1 MHYCRPSQFVA
12 VESVS
17 SFCSTC
23 DEPVGRSIPTVGGR
37 YTYVCGWWAFWC
49 RRRDFSIVE
58 QYLLA
63 EIRMRDNNR
72 GQVEVRSSISMH
84 SLCLPGS

>member
-23 DEPVGRSIPTVGGR
+23 DEPVGRSIPKVQLEVG
-37 YTYVCGWWAFWC
+37 
-49 RRRDFSIVE
+49 
-58 QYLLA
+58 
-63 EIRMRDNNR
+63 
-72 GQVEVRSSISMH
+72 ISMYVAGGL
-84 SLCLPGS
+84 SGVAEETFRLLSNTS

>member
-23 DEPVGRSIPTVGGR
+23 DEPVGRSIPTVYMYVAGGLSGVTEETFR
-37 YTYVCGWWAFWC
+37 
-49 RRRDFSIVE
+49 
-58 QYLLA
+58 LL
-63 EIRMRDNNR
+63 NNT
-72 GQVEVRSSISMH
+72 S
-84 SLCLPGS
+84 

>member
-23 DEPVGRSIPTVGGR
+23 DKPVGRSIPTYSRYMYVAGGR
-37 YTYVCGWWAFWC
+37 HSGVAEETF
-49 RRRDFSIVE
+49 R
-58 QYLLA
+58 LL
-63 EIRMRDNNR
+63 NNT
-72 GQVEVRSSISMH
+72 S
-84 SLCLPGS
+84 

>member
-23 DEPVGRSIPTVGGR
+23 DKPVGRSIPTCTYSRYMYVAGGLSGVAEETFR
-37 YTYVCGWWAFWC
+37 
-49 RRRDFSIVE
+49 
-58 QYLLA
+58 LL
-63 EIRMRDNNR
+63 NNT
-72 GQVEVRSSISMH
+72 S
-84 SLCLPGS
+84 

>member
-23 DEPVGRSIPTVGGR
+23 DEPVGRRIPTVGGR
-37 YTYVCGWWAFWC
+37 YMYVAGGLSGVAEETF
-49 RRRDFSIVE
+49 R
-58 QYLLA
+58 LL
-63 EIRMRDNNR
+63 NNT
-72 GQVEVRSSISMH
+72 SSS
-84 SLCLPGS
+84 

>member
-23 DEPVGRSIPTVGGR
+23 DKPVGRSIPTYSRYMYVAGGLSCVAEETFR
-37 YTYVCGWWAFWC
+37 
-49 RRRDFSIVE
+49 
-58 QYLLA
+58 LL
-63 EIRMRDNNR
+63 N
-72 GQVEVRSSISMH
+72 STS
-84 SLCLPGS
+84 

>member
-23 DEPVGRSIPTVGGR
+23 DKPVGRSIPTYMYLQYSRYMYVAGGLSG
-37 YTYVCGWWAFWC
+37 VAEEAF
-49 RRRDFSIVE
+49 R
-58 QYLLA
+58 LL
-63 EIRMRDNNR
+63 NNP
-72 GQVEVRSSISMH
+72 S
-84 SLCLPGS
+84 